1 MGAATGDTALVEAT
15 VSRPEEQHTVN
26 EGTRSAIEVQLMAYL
41 TVPPRSLTLCAG
53 SSVCCEQLPDCVLQ
67 ANSDHLSSYLTSQRV
82 SNMLDVSLQVPITP
96 QV

>member
-1 MGAATGDTALVEAT
+1 MGAATGDTALVQAT
-15 VSRPEEQHTVN
+15 QSRPEEQHTVN

-41 TVPPRSLTLCAG
+41 TVPPCSLT
-53 SSVCCEQLPDCVLQ
+53 VCCVQLPDCVLQ

>member
-1 MGAATGDTALVEAT
+1 MCRFSGLLGASSGDATLLKAMQD
-15 VSRPEEQHTVN
+15 RPEDIHLVDES
-26 EGTRSAIEVQLMAYL
+26 TRGAIEQQLMAYL
-41 TVPPRSLTLCAG
+41 TVIPRFVPHFDGTHSFT
-53 SSVCCEQLPDCVLQ
+53 Q